1 VYYLYQLTFSN
12 GKAYIG
18 QTVRNM
24 NVRMAQHRTAANR
37 GSNLP
42 VHNAWRKYGEPSV
55 SILLECDCVEQ
66 LHQAEINMIRDCG
79 TLSPN
84 GYNLGL
90 GGETAPSKSPEVAA
104 KIAAKARG
112 RKIADTSAVS
122 DGVRLNWQNPEYRK
136 KVSEGLKAS
145 WNDDRREAASIR
157 IKKMWAQRESIGWSM
172 SDETKDKLSKKV
184 ISDETRAK
192 MSAAAKARKDRK
204 HSPETRA
211 KIAAATKKAWQ
222 DDELTDRRVSAI
234 RQAKAKKG

>member
-1 VYYLYQLTFSN
+1 
-12 GKAYIG
+12 
-18 QTVRNM
+18 M

-66 LHQAEINMIRDCG
+66 LHQAEIDMIRDCG
-79 TLSPN
+79 SLVPN

-104 KIAAKARG
+104 KISAKAKG
-112 RKIADTSAVS
+112 RKITDTSSVSEGMRLKWNDEEYRQKVS
-122 DGVRLNWQNPEYRK
+122 D
-136 KVSEGLKAS
+136 GLKAS
-145 WNDDRREAASIR
+145 WNDDRRKVASER
-157 IKKMWAQRESIGWSM
+157 IKKMWAQRESSGWSM
-172 SDETKDKLSKKV
+172 PDTTKDKLSKKV
-184 ISDETRAK
+184 ISDETKAK
-192 MSAAAKARKDRK
+192 MSASAKARKDRK

-211 KIAAATKKAWQ
+211 KIAAATKKTWQ
-222 DDELTDRRVSAI
+222 DEKITDRRVSAI

>member
-1 VYYLYQLTFSN
+1 
-12 GKAYIG
+12 
-18 QTVRNM
+18 M

-66 LHQAEINMIRDCG
+66 LHKAEIDMIRDCG

-84 GYNLGL
+84 GYNLCL

>member
-1 VYYLYQLTFSN
+1 MYYLYQLTFSN

-66 LHQAEINMIRDCG
+66 LHQAEIDMIRDCG
-79 TLSPN
+79 SLAPN

-90 GGETAPSKSPEVAA
+90 GGETAPSKSPDVAA
-104 KIAAKARG
+104 KIAAKAKG
-112 RKIADTSAVS
+112 RKIADTSSVSEGMRLKWNDEEYRQKVS
-122 DGVRLNWQNPEYRK
+122 D
-136 KVSEGLKAS
+136 GLKAS
-145 WNDDRREAASIR
+145 WNDDRRKAASER
-157 IKKMWAQRESIGWSM
+157 IKKMWTQRQSDGWIM
-172 SDETKDKLSKKV
+172 PDATKDKLSKKSF
-184 ISDETRAK
+184 SDETRAK

-211 KIAAATKKAWQ
+211 KIAAATKKTWQ
-222 DDELTDRRVSAI
+222 DEKITDRRVSAI